1 MRNEITCLSAYEEFD
16 NEPTL
21 TFFRQWC
28 KANGVAVLLP
38 VIASDTELAW
48 VCDGEPRDLDEVEL
62 IVMPALAAGRD
73 GSRLGRGKG
82 YYDRAV
88 DGLATPRV
96 VIVHDE
102 ELFETLPTE
111 EFDQR
116 CDLVITCSET
126 IDVTSRLK

>member
-1 MRNEITCLSAYEEFD
+1 M
-16 NEPTL
+16 
-21 TFFRQWC
+21 
-28 KANGVAVLLP
+28 AVLLP

-116 CDLVITCSET
+116 CDFVITCSET